1 MPRPSHALVLLLSG
15 LSIAFFALS
24 YCAVTVNWR
33 QRAPLLWMF
42 LPLSGGVGIGLAKG
56 ESLDMVLFSLGGA
69 MTLAALGGFYPPRRV
84 RALNRRKA
92 AGEEVDPKEF
102 EPSQRVTWVTVT
114 VITAWICVS
123 YALFGG

>member
-1 MPRPSHALVLLLSG
+1 
-15 LSIAFFALS
+15 
-24 YCAVTVNWR
+24 
-33 QRAPLLWMF
+33 
-42 LPLSGGVGIGLAKG
+42 
-56 ESLDMVLFSLGGA
+56 MVLFSLGGTMA
-69 MTLAALGGFYPPRRV
+69 LAALGGFYPPGRV

-114 VITAWICVS
+114 AIIAWICVS